1 MDANGLKG
9 REVGK
14 DTVLLG
20 NVRGAEVAEMP
31 DEAKGED
38 RYGMADAK
46 EEEGEVK
53 VAAKEIVNKRWRGRR
68 QKVSLPI
75 VGR

>member
-20 NVRGAEVAEMP
+20 NVRGAELAEMP

-53 VAAKEIVNKRWRGRR
+53 VAAKEIVNKRWEAGDR
-68 QKVSLPI
+68 KSPYPL
-75 VGR
+75 